1 MEYETVQFS
10 GVPNYGVRVE
20 RPVGQPSVAVLDL
33 TDRPKVEQLPR
44 LDLHE
49 LTAYLCGAGVRGFVY
64 DLRGY
69 EPLDAAERATGI
81 AVNMK
86 RFSAGTRYVGLQMD
100 KVPQEKV
107 GMVESWRNHL
117 LDKALPSI
125 DVAVESLL
133 DELAGPEIPF

>member
-20 RPVGQPSVAVLDL
+20 RPKERPSVAVLNL
-33 TDRPKVEQLPR
+33 TDRPKERALP
-44 LDLHE
+44 DSSTFGE

-81 AVNMK
+81 AVTMK
-86 RFSAGTRYVGLQMD
+86 RYSVSTRYVGLQMD

-117 LDKALPSI
+117 TGNTSPSI
-125 DVAVESLL
+125 DAAVSTLL
-133 DELAGPEIPF
+133 NEQLGPDG